1 MKGSFAMGIN
11 ISHGAN
17 RYGQIYRSA
26 SAVAALGHQL
36 AYVLKPSDWRT
47 VQHLFGG
54 KRKSDDTL
62 ISPKQARQIA
72 AALRKAAGHP
82 KMSADGALD
91 AAEFATA
98 AALAADL
105 GEPWSW
111 S

>member
-1 MKGSFAMGIN
+1 MGIN
-11 ISHGAN
+11 ISHGTN
-17 RYGQIYRSA
+17 RYGQIYRSG

-36 AYVLKPSDWRT
+36 AYVLNPSDWRT

-54 KRKSDDTL
+54 KRRSDDEL
-62 ISPKQARQIA
+62 VGPKEARKIA
-72 AALRKAAGHP
+72 AVLRKAASHP

-91 AAEFATA
+91 ATEFATA
-98 AALAADL
+98 ATLAADS